1 MSEIRIFL
9 LLFSL
14 TLLVVVVDLV
24 RRKHLREKYSLIWVA
39 VPLFLMAVSLWPG
52 LLEQFSKM
60 FGVYYPPSLGFVL
73 GIAFLLIITLMLSVV
88 VSHHSDRIIRLTQE
102 LALIQNRIYKIEKN
116 RDLPSHKKDAN
127 KDDKSTQ

>member
-24 RRKHLREKYSLIWVA
+24 RRRHLREKYSLIWVA
-39 VPLFLMAVSLWPG
+39 VPILLSAVSLWPG
-52 LLEQFSKM
+52 LLERFSKM

-73 GIAFLLIITLMLSVV
+73 GIAFLLVITLMLSVV
-88 VSHHSDRIIRLTQE
+88 VSHHSDRIIKLVQSQALLEGRLKKLE
-102 LALIQNRIYKIEKN
+102 SNKN
-116 RDLPSHKKDAN
+116 SDQGPVKPKKEV
-127 KDDKSTQ
+127 